1 MQKNIWIAAKYLR
14 LSIEDGDKAESESIV
29 NQSIL
34 IDNYMKS
41 TSDITIVETFK
52 DDGFSGTDFNRPG
65 FQAMLKAIE
74 NKEINC
80 IIVKDLS
87 RFGREHIDVDRYIQ
101 KVFPQLG
108 VRFIAINDNY
118 DSETANITDTH
129 LVLPVKSFV
138 NDTYCR
144 QNSQK
149 VRSHLSAKRNIG
161 EYVGNY
167 VSYGYKKCD
176 TDKSQIEIDPVA
188 AKHVRDIFTWKM
200 EGMSN
205 QLIADKLNEL
215 GVLAPADYKRATGVN
230 FKSSF
235 QTHLTSRWS
244 AVAIIRILIVIGQ
257 YIASKNEFKNTEVLE
272 FKDDG
277 YSGTNFDRPGFQSM
291 MELVRDGKVSTIIV
305 KDLSRFGRNHIE
317 VDTYLEQIF
326 PFMNV
331 RFIAIND
338 NVDSMKYESGM
349 PGIDVGFRNIINEH
363 HSIDTSVK
371 VKRTLIQRQKA
382 GKYMGARAPYGY
394 LKPDEDVTSL
404 VINPETA
411 PVVKMI
417 FQKYLDG
424 MNITQLARYLNEQKI
439 MSPGQY
445 KREVLKTGVKKTTE
459 KYIWYPVTVRLILMT
474 ETYTGTTIGGKWKV
488 ASVGSNKH
496 LKTKEEDWIVVEG
509 THEAIVS
516 KEVFDAVQEKLE
528 LNSRKR
534 SKTHN
539 NNYPLK
545 GLVKCGGCGQNLQH
559 VTRCNPHFKC
569 PRKFNAANQ
578 DCVTDNLYDDEF
590 NEMIFRAIKLF
601 AKISDDAEP
610 VLELQKAELKSKVN
624 GAAKKIRDAKDSIS
638 RYKHQKTELYMRYAM
653 EEISEEEF
661 TRKNDKL
668 DKQIEKE
675 TLAIAQIE
683 TEQSEAA
690 ERLFELPSDGRQC
703 LTDLIEGNEQLTREI
718 AATFIRGIKVYND
731 KRIEIEWNFA
741 DELVKYVEQVQKICS

>member
-1 MQKNIWIAAKYLR
+1 
-14 LSIEDGDKAESESIV
+14 
-29 NQSIL
+29 
-34 IDNYMKS
+34 
-41 TSDITIVETFK
+41 
-52 DDGFSGTDFNRPG
+52 
-65 FQAMLKAIE
+65 
-74 NKEINC
+74 
-80 IIVKDLS
+80 
-87 RFGREHIDVDRYIQ
+87 
-101 KVFPQLG
+101 
-108 VRFIAINDNY
+108 
-118 DSETANITDTH
+118 
-129 LVLPVKSFV
+129 
-138 NDTYCR
+138 
-144 QNSQK
+144 
-149 VRSHLSAKRNIG
+149 
-161 EYVGNY
+161 
-167 VSYGYKKCD
+167 
-176 TDKSQIEIDPVA
+176 
-188 AKHVRDIFTWKM
+188 
-200 EGMSN
+200 
-205 QLIADKLNEL
+205 
-215 GVLAPADYKRATGVN
+215 
-230 FKSSF
+230 
-235 QTHLTSRWS
+235 
-244 AVAIIRILIVIGQ
+244 
-257 YIASKNEFKNTEVLE
+257 
-272 FKDDG
+272 
-277 YSGTNFDRPGFQSM
+277 M

-569 PRKFNAANQ
+569 PRKFNVANQ

-675 TLAIAQIE
+675 TLAIAQME

-690 ERLFELPSDGRQC
+690 ERLFELPPDGRQC
-703 LTDLIEGNEQLTREI
+703 LTDLIEGNKQLTREI
-718 AATFIRGIKVYND
+718 AVTFIRGIKVYND

>member
-1 MQKNIWIAAKYLR
+1 MSDGKCIVKYLR
-14 LSIEDGDKAESESIV
+14 LSLEDEDMLDESNSIT
-29 NQSIL
+29 NQ
-34 IDNYMKS
+34 
-41 TSDITIVETFK
+41 
-52 DDGFSGTDFNRPG
+52 R
-65 FQAMLKAIE
+65 
-74 NKEINC
+74 
-80 IIVKDLS
+80 
-87 RFGREHIDVDRYIQ
+87 
-101 KVFPQLG
+101 
-108 VRFIAINDNY
+108 
-118 DSETANITDTH
+118 
-129 LVLPVKSFV
+129 
-138 NDTYCR
+138 
-144 QNSQK
+144 
-149 VRSHLSAKRNIG
+149 
-161 EYVGNY
+161 
-167 VSYGYKKCD
+167 
-176 TDKSQIEIDPVA
+176 
-188 AKHVRDIFTWKM
+188 
-200 EGMSN
+200 
-205 QLIADKLNEL
+205 
-215 GVLAPADYKRATGVN
+215 
-230 FKSSF
+230 
-235 QTHLTSRWS
+235 
-244 AVAIIRILIVIGQ
+244 IVIGQ

-417 FQKYLDG
+417 FQKYLNG

-624 GAAKKIRDAKDSIS
+624 GAAKKI
-638 RYKHQKTELYMRYAM
+638 QGC
-653 EEISEEEF
+653 
-661 TRKNDKL
+661 
-668 DKQIEKE
+668 Q
-675 TLAIAQIE
+675 
-683 TEQSEAA
+683 
-690 ERLFELPSDGRQC
+690 RQ
-703 LTDLIEGNEQLTREI
+703 
-718 AATFIRGIKVYND
+718 Y
-731 KRIEIEWNFA
+731 
-741 DELVKYVEQVQKICS
+741 

>member
-1 MQKNIWIAAKYLR
+1 MSDGKCIVKYLR
-14 LSIEDGDKAESESIV
+14 LSLEDEDMLDESNSIT
-29 NQSIL
+29 NQ
-34 IDNYMKS
+34 
-41 TSDITIVETFK
+41 
-52 DDGFSGTDFNRPG
+52 R
-65 FQAMLKAIE
+65 
-74 NKEINC
+74 
-80 IIVKDLS
+80 
-87 RFGREHIDVDRYIQ
+87 
-101 KVFPQLG
+101 
-108 VRFIAINDNY
+108 
-118 DSETANITDTH
+118 
-129 LVLPVKSFV
+129 
-138 NDTYCR
+138 
-144 QNSQK
+144 
-149 VRSHLSAKRNIG
+149 
-161 EYVGNY
+161 
-167 VSYGYKKCD
+167 
-176 TDKSQIEIDPVA
+176 
-188 AKHVRDIFTWKM
+188 
-200 EGMSN
+200 
-205 QLIADKLNEL
+205 
-215 GVLAPADYKRATGVN
+215 
-230 FKSSF
+230 
-235 QTHLTSRWS
+235 
-244 AVAIIRILIVIGQ
+244 IVIGQ

-326 PFMNV
+326 PF
-331 RFIAIND
+331 
-338 NVDSMKYESGM
+338 
-349 PGIDVGFRNIINEH
+349 
-363 HSIDTSVK
+363 
-371 VKRTLIQRQKA
+371 
-382 GKYMGARAPYGY
+382 
-394 LKPDEDVTSL
+394 
-404 VINPETA
+404 
-411 PVVKMI
+411 
-417 FQKYLDG
+417 
-424 MNITQLARYLNEQKI
+424 
-439 MSPGQY
+439 
-445 KREVLKTGVKKTTE
+445 
-459 KYIWYPVTVRLILMT
+459 
-474 ETYTGTTIGGKWKV
+474 
-488 ASVGSNKH
+488 
-496 LKTKEEDWIVVEG
+496 VVEG

-675 TLAIAQIE
+675 TLAIAQME

-690 ERLFELPSDGRQC
+690 ERLFELPPDGRQC
-703 LTDLIEGNEQLTREI
+703 LTDLIEGNKQLTREI
-718 AATFIRGIKVYND
+718 AVTFIRGIKVYND